1 MTISPVKTSK
11 KVSDV
16 NTVETQKLF
25 LNEQFKT
32 EMVSSGVSSE
42 IKILDSFMK
51 IQHVLGIIQIDC
63 IKINQGS
70 TVGGVST
77 YPKVLP
83 TTC

>member
-32 EMVSSGVSSE
+32 EIVSSGVSSGIE
-42 IKILDSFMK
+42 ILDSFMK

-77 YPKVLP
+77 YTKALP